1 MYFIVSK
8 SLGWLLVPSNLLLL
22 AGIAGF
28 ALTFSRFA
36 NVGRRLMLSV
46 FILVILCGVSPF
58 GKWLLTPLES
68 RFPAWTPR
76 PEEPTGVIVLG
87 GDINLDVAA
96 GRGVV
101 SPANPHRIV
110 MAAALLHRYPRAR
123 ALYSGGNPSV
133 WKSKAREA
141 DYALELL
148 EELGIPRSRIE
159 VERSS
164 RNTAENARFSR
175 ELVSPNPTQRWLLV
189 TSAFHM
195 PRAVG
200 IFCKAGFMVEPVP
213 SGWQTDGRYA
223 LELQDPVVGLAT
235 MDVAV
240 HEWLALLIARL
251 TGKTDSIFPTG
262 CLASPRKADSQPS

>member
-22 AGIAGF
+22 GGVAGF

-36 NVGRRLMLSV
+36 NAGRRLMQSV
-46 FILVILCGVSPF
+46 FILVILCGVSPI

-68 RFPAWTPR
+68 RFPAWRAT

-96 GRGVV
+96 ARGVV

-110 MAAALLHRYPRAR
+110 MAATLLHRYPQLR
-123 ALYSGGNPSV
+123 ALYSGGNPSF
-133 WKSKAREA
+133 WKSNAREA
-141 DYALELL
+141 DFAVELL
-148 EELGIPRSRIE
+148 GQLGIPRSRIE

-175 ELVSPNPTQRWLLV
+175 ELISPNPTERWLLV

-213 SGWQTDGRYA
+213 SGWQTDGRLT
-223 LELQDPVVGLAT
+223 LEVQDPVAGLAT
-235 MDVAV
+235 MDIAV

-262 CLASPRKADSQPS
+262 CLASRREAYNHAS